1 MFVFNNPMPPKLALP
16 APEDH
21 EGRLSCVELSAES
34 VLTLPFWD
42 CTAATLFQE
51 MQQMCAVRC
60 THLLLTCIRRL
71 LTLMR
76 GELKQNVSPVQA
88 CARSIYSQ
96 KASALP
102 LPHTSCTE
110 LITSAPAPAPAH
122 YRGAACLEPALATTV
137 WDSLPSQAR
146 RLLHSLRQRD
156 DVLPALPHLPNAA
169 QSLTGRSPHAGTR

>member
-1 MFVFNNPMPPKLALP
+1 MPPKLALP

-34 VLTLPFWD
+34 VLKLPFWD

-71 LTLMR
+71 LTLTR
-76 GELKQNVSPVQA
+76 GELRQNVSPVRA
-88 CARSIYSQ
+88 CGRSSHLQ
-96 KASALP
+96 NASALP
-102 LPHTSCTE
+102 LPHTSGTE
-110 LITSAPAPAPAH
+110 LITPQQRKHLRAAGALPAWSLFWQPQCGTLRPH
-122 YRGAACLEPALATTV
+122 RLAA
-137 WDSLPSQAR
+137 SYS
-146 RLLHSLRQRD
+146 HSLRRRH
-156 DVLPALPHLPNAA
+156 DVLPALPHLPDAA